1 MSDRPTSTGS
11 FTRQIAFRFAALVTV
26 TTALVLAAG
35 GWLLE
40 HEGTRNLETLHTLEF
55 EELRELVG
63 PADRLSATQVVE
75 RIRRDTEADAAV
87 YFFQI
92 HDSGGRILFRSAN
105 LGETMLPD
113 LTDADEHWTASLPG
127 LGEVRISEF
136 RLGTWYLQIAS
147 PLEPVRRLLQEY
159 LKISGLLLAGVA
171 LTSVGLGYGFARLT
185 LRPIRSIRETALR
198 IRGDNLGERIPVPAG
213 RDEWAALVELLNRM
227 FDRLETAFKQVRGF
241 SAVASHELKTPLSL
255 IRLNAE
261 KLRPQVAAHPESAA
275 ALGDLLEEVSRLH
288 RLIES
293 LLFLAKADSGAMA
306 IELTAVDT
314 GRLLEE
320 FAEDARFLAEDR
332 GVRFE
337 LTARLAGVRQGEPSL
352 LRQLLLNLL
361 ANALAV
367 SPRGACIR
375 VSATPEGAGWR
386 LALVDEGPGL
396 PESERERVFEPFV
409 RYLQS
414 PPGEQPGGTG
424 LGLAICRSIVSL
436 HGGRI
441 RAVSGPGGRGL
452 SLEATF
458 PS

>member
-1 MSDRPTSTGS
+1 MSDRPAPAGS
-11 FTRQIAFRFAALVTV
+11 FTRQIALRFAALVTV
-26 TTALVLAAG
+26 TTALVLVAG

-55 EELRELVG
+55 EELEDLVG
-63 PADRLSATQVVE
+63 PPDRLTAAQVVE

-87 YFFQI
+87 YYFQI
-92 HDSGGRILFRSAN
+92 HDPDGRVLFRSAN
-105 LGETMLPD
+105 LGETLLPD
-113 LTDADEHWTASLPG
+113 LTDAEDHWTATLPG
-127 LGEVRISEF
+127 IGEVRISEF
-136 RLGTWYLQIAS
+136 SLGVWHLQIAS
-147 PLEPVRRLLQEY
+147 PLEPVHRLMREY

-171 LTSVGLGYGFARLT
+171 LASVGLGYGFARLT
-185 LRPIRSIRETALR
+185 LRPIRSIRETAQR
-198 IRGDNLGERIPVPAG
+198 IRGDNLGERIAVPGG
-213 RDEWAALVELLNRM
+213 RDEWAALVELLNQM

-261 KLRPQVAAHPESAA
+261 KLRPQVAAHPEAAA

-306 IELTAVDT
+306 VEMTAVDT
-314 GRLLEE
+314 ARLLED
-320 FAEDARFLAEDR
+320 FAEDARLLSEDR

-337 LTARLAGVRQGEPSL
+337 VSDSSAGLRTGEPGL

-361 ANALAV
+361 SNALAV
-367 SPRGACIR
+367 SPRGSRIR
-375 VSATPEGAGWR
+375 VFASPAGAGWR

-396 PESERERVFEPFV
+396 PEGERVRVFDPFV
-409 RYLQS
+409 QYVQG
-414 PPGEQPGGTG
+414 PPGERPSGTG

-436 HGGRI
+436 HGGTI
-441 RAVSGPGGRGL
+441 RAVPGPEGRGL
-452 SLEATF
+452 RLEATF
-458 PS
+458 PT